1 MKHTLAAALLL
12 LGCDDSG
19 RRPADGP
26 EVPAPA
32 DSAPAP
38 DQSAAA
44 PPVSATTG
52 PDTAAERTSPIPPP
66 ARPPDTVGTRRPI
79 PPRTPATVVPDAE
92 PR

>member
-19 RRPADGP
+19 RRPADGS
-26 EVPAPA
+26 EVPAAA

-38 DQSAAA
+38 AESAAA
-44 PPVSATTG
+44 PPVSGDSSVRVEA
-52 PDTAAERTSPIPPP
+52 S
-66 ARPPDTVGTRRPI
+66 RPPDTVGTRRPI